1 MEKYIPLLQKSPLFI
16 EMDEKDIKS
25 MLKCLNAF
33 EKEYMDGE
41 MIYCEGEKVGAV
53 GVVLEGRVQVVRDD
67 VHGNRIIMA
76 EWAPGDLFAEAF
88 APAEVDEI
96 PVSVYA
102 SEKSRV
108 LFVDFKRI
116 MTQCSSHCAFHS
128 LLIRNMMKA
137 IAQKNILLS
146 RRIELLGKRSIREKL
161 LALFWTR
168 QKEMKKSRV
177 TLPFNRNELAD
188 YLCVDRSAMSRVLGQ
203 MKKEGILS
211 FKKNVFELHLKDERI
226 SS

>member
-1 MEKYIPLLQKSPLFI
+1 MEEYIPLLQKSPLFRD
-16 EMDEKDIKS
+16 MDEKDIRS

-33 EKEYMDGE
+33 LKEYADGE

-53 GVVLEGRVQVVRDD
+53 GIVLKGRVQVVRED

-102 SEKSRV
+102 GEKSRV

-116 MTQCSSHCAFHS
+116 MTQCSSHCEFHS

-137 IAQKNILLS
+137 VAQKNIILS

-161 LALFWTR
+161 LAFFWAQ
-168 QKEMKKSRV
+168 QKEKKKSRV
-177 TLPFNRNELAD
+177 ALPFNRNELAD

-203 MKKEGILS
+203 MKKEGIIS
-211 FKKNVFELHLKDERI
+211 FKKNVFELHLKDV
-226 SS
+226 